1 MSSPISAYWREIE
14 QALQTGDA
22 TEHTHRPAL
31 VRLLQRLQPD
41 ALIINEPKRIECG
54 APDLAVQRTLGG
66 VRATVGY
73 IETKDVDANLDDA
86 ERT

>member
-1 MSSPISAYWREIE
+1 MSHLIREYWREIE

-22 TEHTHRPAL
+22 TENTHRPAL

-54 APDLAVQRTLGG
+54 APDLAV
-66 VRATVGY
+66 
-73 IETKDVDANLDDA
+73 
-86 ERT
+86 